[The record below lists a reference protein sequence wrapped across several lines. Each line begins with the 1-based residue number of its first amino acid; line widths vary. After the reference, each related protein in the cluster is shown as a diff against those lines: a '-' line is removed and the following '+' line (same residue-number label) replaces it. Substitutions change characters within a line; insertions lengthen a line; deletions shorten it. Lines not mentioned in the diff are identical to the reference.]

1 MTTQVNLTAAINA
14 NLLSLQNTQTLLNQ
28 TQLALSTGKKVNSAL
43 DNPEAFFA
51 AQTLTNRSGD
61 LSNVLDGISQGVQT
75 IQTANDGITAI
86 TSLLQQAKSVA
97 QQALSEANA
106 NAGGAPTDV
115 ASLSASYNQ
124 ILAQITNLS
133 NDASYQGTNLLNS
146 TTNTLTITYDET
158 GKSTQT
164 IQGVNFTAGS
174 TGTQGTG
181 YAAPISGTVALPAAG
196 NVPSVTPATVT
207 GTQDITSGTSGGNP
221 ADQIVI
227 NGTTITVGNLSQTNL
242 LAAIN
247 GSAAGVTATVTGSP
261 GSEHLVLTSNT
272 PNTAITVADGPVGH
286 TGGLADLGL
295 AATTTNP
302 PSTDSFTIQVGSAT
316 ATTIAVGGQTTAQ
329 ILAALNAVSG
339 VSATLNSKNDLV
351 ISSTTA
357 NTPVTLG
364 AGTGAGLADV
374 GLTAGTTAGS
384 TTGGGLGIT
393 NAGNGSGLDW
403 ASTSAVANI
412 NSSLLSV
419 SAALTAVRAQ
429 ASTLGQNL
437 GTVQTYQSFNKNLIN
452 DLNAGANDLT
462 AADTNQESAALL
474 TLQTQQQL
482 GISALSLASQ
492 AQQAVLKLFP

>member
-43 DNPEAFFA
+43 DNPSAFFA
-51 AQTLTNRSGD
+51 AQALSNRSSD
-61 LSNVLDGISQGVQT
+61 LGNVLNNISQGVQT

-86 TSLLQQAKSVA
+86 TSLLQQAQSVA
-97 QQALSEANA
+97 QQALSESNA

-115 ASLSASYNQ
+115 ASLTASYNQ
-124 ILAQITNLS
+124 ILQQISNLS

-146 TTNTLTITYDET
+146 TTNSLVITYDET

-181 YAAPISGTVALPAAG
+181 YAAPIAGTVALPSSG
-196 NVPSVTPATVT
+196 NIPSGIATVT
-207 GTQDITSGTSGGNP
+207 GAALGTPTTGDSFTVNGNTVNLTTGETGAQIATAIGTATSG
-221 ADQIVI
+221 A
-227 NGTTITVGNLSQTNL
+227 
-242 LAAIN
+242 
-247 GSAAGVTATVTGSP
+247 VTATFGAVSHELTLTSTVP
-261 GSEHLVLTSNT
+261 GSSIVIGGGTAGLTD
-272 PNTAITVADGPVGH
+272 A
-286 TGGLADLGL
+286 GLT
-295 AATTTNP
+295 AATTAPAATTF
-302 PSTDSFTIQVGSAT
+302 SIQVGSGA
-316 ATTIAVGGQTTAQ
+316 AQNISVEGQTTAQ
-329 ILAALNAVSG
+329 LLTALNAVAG
-339 VSATLNSKNDLV
+339 ISATLNSKNDLV

-357 NTPVTLG
+357 NTPVTLANV
-364 AGTGAGLADV
+364 AGTPLTDL
-374 GLTAGTTAGS
+374 GLTAGATAAS
-384 TTGGGLGIT
+384 TAGGGLGIT

-403 ASTSAVANI
+403 GSSSAAAEITASLTSI
-412 NSSLLSV
+412 
-419 SAALTAVRAQ
+419 SAALTTVRAQ

-437 GTVQTYQSFNKNLIN
+437 GTVQTYQSFNTNLIN
-452 DLNAGANDLT
+452 DLNAGSNDLT